1 MAHLILYLAVSFAA
15 GALATVLGFF
25 GLTVVAGGASVRPPD
40 RGNKRAHAKG
50 AAPSARVDGLGP

>member
-40 RGNKRAHAKG
+40 RGNKRAHSKRG
-50 AAPSARVDGLGP
+50 RP

>member
-25 GLTVVAGGASVRPPD
+25 GLTMIAGGTLVRPSG
-40 RGNKRAHAKG
+40 RGNKRAHSKG
-50 AAPSARVDGLGP
+50 GNP